1 MSLYPKVYHSLR
13 RHWLRRFLFFLL
25 GIVLLYAPFALLTR
39 LVLWLTGTPLL
50 PDVHRICMRM
60 PIQWL
65 AQPWMYGTILEQP
78 MYLGS
83 VLVLP
88 LAALFVG
95 PLFCGWL
102 CPAGGLTEYLSR
114 LVPPRFQIDLA
125 GKVNATPVRYGFTMG
140 MMGAS
145 FVGANVCCSFCNF
158 THTQNIISGIFGDF
172 GGLAYWVSF
181 TVASFI
187 LWFFVLG
194 LFTRGGRGWC
204 NFLCPAG
211 ALQGLTHSLGRWLRI
226 GRSVQIDHDLCQDCK
241 SCVSTCPAWAI
252 TSRSKPQINLHACN
266 GCMDCVQ
273 VCSQGAIAYRA
284 NKGPARAAAP
294 QVTPTEAAGEAS

>member
-1 MSLYPKVYHSLR
+1 MSLYPKAYRSLR
-13 RHWLRRFLFFLL
+13 RHWFHRFLTFLL

-39 LVLWLTGTPLL
+39 LVLWATGTPLL

-65 AQPWMYGTILEQP
+65 AQPWMYGTMIEQP
-78 MYLGS
+78 MYLGA

-88 LAALFVG
+88 LAALFAG

-102 CPAGGLTEYLSR
+102 CPAGGITEFLSR

-125 GKVNATPVRYGFTMG
+125 GKVKATPVRYGFTVG

-158 THTQNIISGIFGDF
+158 THTQNIVSGLLGDF
-172 GGLAYWVSF
+172 TGLTYWASF
-181 TVASFI
+181 TVASFV

-211 ALQGLTHSLGRWLRI
+211 ALQGLAHSLGRTLRL
-226 GRSVQIDHDLCQDCK
+226 GRSVQIDHGLCLGCK
-241 SCVSTCPAWAI
+241 SCVSACPAWAI
-252 TSRSKPQINLHACN
+252 STKSEPHIDIHACN
-266 GCMDCVQ
+266 GCMDCAE
-273 VCSQGAIAYRA
+273 VCSQKAIAYRPNRA
-284 NKGPARAAAP
+284 TARAVAVQA
-294 QVTPTEAAGEAS
+294 AAGD

>member
-1 MSLYPKVYHSLR
+1 MSLYPKAYRSLR
-13 RHWLRRFLFFLL
+13 RHWFHRFLTFLL

-39 LVLWLTGTPLL
+39 LVLWATGTPLL

-65 AQPWMYGTILEQP
+65 AQPWMYGTMIEQP
-78 MYLGS
+78 MYLGA

-88 LAALFVG
+88 LAALFAG

-102 CPAGGLTEYLSR
+102 CPAGGITEFLSR

-125 GKVNATPVRYGFTMG
+125 GKVKATPVRYGFTVG

-158 THTQNIISGIFGDF
+158 THTQNIVSGLLGDF
-172 GGLAYWVSF
+172 TGLTYWASF
-181 TVASFI
+181 TVASFV

-211 ALQGLTHSLGRWLRI
+211 ALQGLAHSLGRALRL
-226 GRSVQIDHDLCQDCK
+226 GRSVQIDHGLCLGCK
-241 SCVSTCPAWAI
+241 SCVSACPAWAI
-252 TSRSKPQINLHACN
+252 STKSEPHIDIHACN
-266 GCMDCVQ
+266 GCMDCAE
-273 VCSQGAIAYRA
+273 VCSQKAIAYRP
-284 NKGPARAAAP
+284 NRAAARAVAV
-294 QVTPTEAAGEAS
+294 QAAAGD

>member
-1 MSLYPKVYHSLR
+1 MSLYPKAYRTLG
-13 RHWLRRFLFFLL
+13 RHWLLRIGLMVL
-25 GIVLLYAPFALLTR
+25 GVVLLYAPFALLTR
-39 LVLWLTGTPLL
+39 VVLWATGTPLL

-65 AQPWMYGTILEQP
+65 AQPWMYGTMIAQP

-88 LAALFVG
+88 LIALFAG

-102 CPAGGLTEYLSR
+102 CPAGGITEYLSR
-114 LVPPRFQIDLA
+114 LVPARFQIDLA
-125 GKVNATPVRYGFTMG
+125 GKVNPVPVRYGFTVG

-158 THTQNIISGIFGDF
+158 THTQNIISGIFGDWS
-172 GGLAYWVSF
+172 GLAYWTSF
-181 TVASFI
+181 TLASFV

-194 LFTRGGRGWC
+194 LFTKGGRGWC

-211 ALQGLTHSLGRWLRI
+211 ALQGLAHSVGRWLRL
-226 GRSVQIDHDLCQDCK
+226 GRSVQIDYNLCRDCK
-241 SCVSTCPAWAI
+241 TCVSVCPTWAI
-252 TSRSKPQINLHACN
+252 SSKSEPQINLHACN
-266 GCMDCVQ
+266 GCMDCAQ
-273 VCSQGAIAYRA
+273 TCPHEAIAYRP
-284 NKGPARAAAP
+284 NRPARAPAVVP
-294 QVTPTEAAGEAS
+294 AAGE